1 MFAKWGLSA
10 KKMEDDTS
18 SSGPTARTVGFN
30 EYLYDSLD
38 NTTFGQQIFSTKDG
52 IFDDSTDGQNA
63 AEDLGI
69 FGEEDH
75 ENENAGYIQHTISA
89 DQICMQINPGN
100 SPMPKNPT
108 HATLTIQS
116 LNQETRKR
124 EIKRFR
130 CNYEGCKRTYS
141 TAGNLK
147 THQKT
152 HTGEYTFV
160 CAQEGCGKAFLT
172 SYSLKIHFRVHTNER
187 PYECH
192 ISGCEKTFNTLYRLK
207 AHQRIHTGE
216 TFNCGQDGC
225 VKIFTTLSDLK
236 KHTRTH
242 TGEKP
247 YRCDADGCGKSFAA
261 SHHLKTH
268 VRTHTGEKPYLCTQ
282 DGCLKTFTT
291 QYSLKTHVARH
302 DRIQGDEGQV
312 VTFHLDGV
320 DVDIDDPLEG
330 AADCEVDDST
340 AHMILNTMV
349 GTTAAEPSPGSA
361 GLVSV
366 PIQEVDGSNS
376 ALRAYAM
383 IPLDIV
389 SSGSGQSDASPKV
402 AQVLLPRTLTVDLAT
417 QVGKPEATVAV
428 GDLVPDVEVV
438 MPTVVPTVLPATVHV
453 DDLDILGISASEA
466 DICNCPDK
474 QECENGNCRNCPGKV
489 VSVCCS
495 SDILANTQ
503 GEDGVG
509 VPSAAADGLTERAG
523 HRACCL

>member
-1 MFAKWGLSA
+1 
-10 KKMEDDTS
+10 MEDDTS
-18 SSGPTARTVGFN
+18 SSGPTSRTVAFN

-38 NTTFGQQIFSTKDG
+38 SSTFGQQIFSTKDG
-52 IFDDSTDGQNA
+52 IFDDSNDGQNA
-63 AEDLGI
+63 AEDMGI
-69 FGEEDH
+69 FDVEDH

-160 CAQEGCGKAFLT
+160 CTQEGCGKAFLT
-172 SYSLKIHFRVHTNER
+172 SYRLKIHFRVHTNER
-187 PYECH
+187 PYECR

-207 AHQRIHTGE
+207 AHQRIHTGQ

-247 YRCDADGCGKSFAA
+247 YRCDTDGCGKSFAA

-268 VRTHTGEKPYLCTQ
+268 IRTHTGERPYLCTQ
-282 DGCLKTFTT
+282 DGCQKTFTT
-291 QYSLKTHVARH
+291 QYSLKTHAARH
-302 DRIQGDEGQV
+302 DRLQDDEDQI
-312 VTFHLDGV
+312 VTFHLDGL

-330 AADCEVDDST
+330 SADYDIDEST
-340 AHMILNTMV
+340 AHMLLNTMV
-349 GTTAAEPSPGSA
+349 DTTAAEQSPSST

-366 PIQEVDGSNS
+366 PIQEVDGTSS

-389 SSGSGQSDASPKV
+389 SSASGENDVPPKV
-402 AQVLLPRTLTVDLAT
+402 AQVLLPRTFTVDLAT
-417 QVGKPEATVAV
+417 QVVKPEPTVAA
-428 GDLVPDVEVV
+428 GDIPSNVEVV
-438 MPTVVPTVLPATVHV
+438 LPRVVPADMSPSTVLV
-453 DDLDILGISASEA
+453 DDIDILGISASQA

-474 QECENGNCRNCPGKV
+474 QACETGECRNCPSKE
-489 VSVCCS
+489 VSICCS
-495 SDILANTQ
+495 SDILIDTQ
-503 GEDGVG
+503 GSENGAG
-509 VPSAAADGLTERAG
+509 VPGSADGSLKGRAG

>member
-1 MFAKWGLSA
+1 MSKDVPCLGAL
-10 KKMEDDTS
+10 
-18 SSGPTARTVGFN
+18 VN
-30 EYLYDSLD
+30 EVS
-38 NTTFGQQIFSTKDG
+38 IVW
-52 IFDDSTDGQNA
+52 
-63 AEDLGI
+63 
-69 FGEEDH
+69 
-75 ENENAGYIQHTISA
+75 YIQHTISA

-160 CAQEGCGKAFLT
+160 CTQEGCGKAFLT
-172 SYSLKIHFRVHTNER
+172 SYRLKIHFRVHTNER
-187 PYECH
+187 PYECR

-207 AHQRIHTGE
+207 AHQRIHTGQ

-247 YRCDADGCGKSFAA
+247 YRCDTDGCGKSFAA

-268 VRTHTGEKPYLCTQ
+268 IRTHTGERPYLCTQ
-282 DGCLKTFTT
+282 DGCQKTFTT
-291 QYSLKTHVARH
+291 QYSLKTHAARH
-302 DRIQGDEGQV
+302 DRLQDDEDQI
-312 VTFHLDGV
+312 VTFHLDGL

-330 AADCEVDDST
+330 SADYDIDEST
-340 AHMILNTMV
+340 AHMLLNTMV
-349 GTTAAEPSPGSA
+349 DTTAAEQSPSST

-366 PIQEVDGSNS
+366 PIQEVDGSSS

-389 SSGSGQSDASPKV
+389 SSASGQNDVPPKV
-402 AQVLLPRTLTVDLAT
+402 AQVLLPRTFTVDLAT
-417 QVGKPEATVAV
+417 QVVKPEPTVAA
-428 GDLVPDVEVV
+428 GDISSNVEVV
-438 MPTVVPTVLPATVHV
+438 LPRVVPADMSPSTVLV
-453 DDLDILGISASEA
+453 DDIDILGISASQA

-474 QECENGNCRNCPGKV
+474 QACETGECRNCPSKE
-489 VSVCCS
+489 VSICCS
-495 SDILANTQ
+495 SDILIDTQ
-503 GEDGVG
+503 GSENGAG
-509 VPSAAADGLTERAG
+509 VPGSADGSLKGRAG

>member
-1 MFAKWGLSA
+1 
-10 KKMEDDTS
+10 MEDDTS
-18 SSGPTARTVGFN
+18 SSGPTSRTVAFN

-38 NTTFGQQIFSTKDG
+38 SSTFGQQIFSTKDG
-52 IFDDSTDGQNA
+52 IFDDSNDGQNA
-63 AEDLGI
+63 AEDMGI
-69 FGEEDH
+69 FDVEDH

-160 CAQEGCGKAFLT
+160 CTQEGCGKAFLT
-172 SYSLKIHFRVHTNER
+172 SYRLKIHFRVHTNER
-187 PYECH
+187 PYECR

-207 AHQRIHTGE
+207 AHQRIHTGQ

-247 YRCDADGCGKSFAA
+247 YRCDTDGCGKSFAA

-268 VRTHTGEKPYLCTQ
+268 IRTHTGERPYLCTQ
-282 DGCLKTFTT
+282 DGCQKTFTT
-291 QYSLKTHVARH
+291 QYSLKTHAARH
-302 DRIQGDEGQV
+302 DRLQDDEDQI
-312 VTFHLDGV
+312 VTFHLDGL

-330 AADCEVDDST
+330 SADYDIDEST
-340 AHMILNTMV
+340 AHMLLNTMV
-349 GTTAAEPSPGSA
+349 DTTAAEQSPSST

-366 PIQEVDGSNS
+366 PIQEVDGTSS

-389 SSGSGQSDASPKV
+389 SSASGENDVPPKV
-402 AQVLLPRTLTVDLAT
+402 AQVLLPRTFTVDLAT
-417 QVGKPEATVAV
+417 QVVKPEPTVAA
-428 GDLVPDVEVV
+428 GDIPSNVEVV
-438 MPTVVPTVLPATVHV
+438 LPRVVPADMSPSTVLV
-453 DDLDILGISASEA
+453 DDIDILGISASQA

-474 QECENGNCRNCPGKV
+474 QACETGECRNCPSKE
-489 VSVCCS
+489 VSICCS
-495 SDILANTQ
+495 SDILIDTQ
-503 GEDGVG
+503 GSENGAG
-509 VPSAAADGLTERAG
+509 VPGSAIDSLTKRAG